1 MDELLYKINGVK
13 MLDVIEEEMIQL
25 WLRTDTIP
33 HLCKEDEECVSVIT
47 SAIMLERDFW
57 NKHMVVG
64 EA

>member
-33 HLCKEDEECVSVIT
+33 HLCKEDEEFVGVIT
-47 SAIMLERDFW
+47 SAIMLERSHW
-57 NKHMVVG
+57 GKYMIVG